1 MVKVA
6 DYNELKVLR
15 STPIG
20 LYLDDGDQG
29 ILLPKRYVPEGAKEG
44 DILRVFIY
52 HDSED
57 RIIATT
63 DHPKGKVG
71 DILMLKAV
79 STTQQGAFLDWGL
92 MKDLFV
98 PRSKQLNMMR
108 PNGDYL
114 VKIYIDEQT
123 GRVAASEKIES
134 SLSNDTLSVKE
145 LDSVKLVVYRRT
157 DIGYVVIINNIHTG
171 VLHHNEIYRQIR
183 EGDSFQG
190 FIKKIYP
197 DNKIDVAAGKS
208 GFGRVEDESEKII
221 RLLNENNGYLP
232 YYDKSDPEDIYEFFG
247 MSKKTF
253 KMSVGSLYRQKK
265 ITLEKTGIKL
275 V

>member
-253 KMSVGSLYRQKK
+253 KMAVGGLYRQKK